1 MRSTLGTFP
10 TRAAKLTLA
19 AGAGLA
25 AKEAISRR
33 READLTGQVALITG
47 GSRGLG
53 LAIARELAAEGC
65 RLAICA
71 RDTDQL
77 ERIAAELRDSGAEV
91 ITITCDVGHQD
102 EVEAMV
108 AQGIDHYGH
117 IDLLFTVAGE
127 VAIGQARDMEL
138 EDIRRAMDVMFWGI
152 VYPVLAVLPSM
163 RERGYG
169 RIAAVTSIGGKIAVP
184 HMLSY
189 SAAKFAAVGFT
200 EGLSAELASE
210 GIHVTTLAP
219 GLMRTGSHLHA
230 RFKGSDAQQE
240 GDYAWFSAGASQPL
254 AARADRAARI
264 MVRAVKRG
272 ETERIQTL
280 PFSLAARFHGVAPA
294 LTIRLMRVANAVLP
308 SHDARPGDISIQ
320 PGEDIEQR
328 LDSTLQRAATV
339 LGKEAA
345 EAFRQPPATESAAS
359 GEG

>member
-1 MRSTLGTFP
+1 MRTRYGTLP
-10 TRAAKLTLA
+10 TRAAKLSLLA
-19 AGAGLA
+19 GIGLG
-25 AKEAISRR
+25 AKEVIARR

-71 RDTDQL
+71 RDADQL
-77 ERIAAELRDSGAEV
+77 DRVAAELRSSGAEV
-91 ITITCDVGHQD
+91 ITIPCDVGHED
-102 EVEAMV
+102 EVAGMV
-108 AQGIDHYGH
+108 AQVIAHYGH

-138 EDIRRAMDVMFWGI
+138 EDIRRAMDVIFWGV

-163 RERGYG
+163 RARGQG

-230 RFKGSDAQQE
+230 RFKGNDAQQE
-240 GDYAWFSAGASQPL
+240 GDYAWFSAGASMPL

-280 PFSLAARFHGVAPA
+280 PFSLAGRFHGVAPA
-294 LTIRLMRVANAVLP
+294 LTVRLMRVANALLP
-308 SHDARPGDISIQ
+308 SHDAQPEDITTG
-320 PGEDIEQR
+320 PGEVVEKR
-328 LDSTLQRAATV
+328 LDSALQRAATV

-345 EAFRQPPATESAAS
+345 ETFRQPPATEPKSP
-359 GEG
+359 E